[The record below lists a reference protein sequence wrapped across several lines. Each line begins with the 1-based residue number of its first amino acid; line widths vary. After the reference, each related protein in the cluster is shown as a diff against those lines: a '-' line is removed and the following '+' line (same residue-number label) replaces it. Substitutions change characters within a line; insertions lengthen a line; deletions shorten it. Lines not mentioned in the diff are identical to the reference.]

1 MELLICANV
10 FKPNLVTKSFY
21 ANPQG
26 CLKGRYFVLTLW
38 GSSTSLKTTVRFLSV
53 YLWITGHRFQPFAL
67 PGFIDSLK
75 YHENEKEITQSYPS
89 DRDHRRIGFMH
100 RWQQNVKR
108 WMSREPGI
116 CWIRQPL
123 TLIAEPRYLRL
134 PFGNL
139 FVYIFRCRLS

>member
-75 YHENEKEITQSYPS
+75 YHEI
-89 DRDHRRIGFMH
+89 
-100 RWQQNVKR
+100 KR
-108 WMSREPGI
+108 KLLSLTLVIATIVALASCTAGSRMSRGG
-116 CWIRQPL
+116 CHVNQGYVGYGSR
-123 TLIAEPRYLRL
+123 
-134 PFGNL
+134 
-139 FVYIFRCRLS
+139 